1 MPEITNFEHNG
12 VDVTFEKSP
21 ESLGSLGGHV
31 VGLVGTAPDKDDSIA
46 FNTPFRIASL
56 SDLAKLGKKGSEAGS
71 LYHCVYET
79 LKKTSVTIYVVVV
92 PEVKKENGV
101 IDQTATMNNIIGGV
115 EAGTD
120 RLTGLRLL
128 PTCAEVPTLIACP
141 GFSHMKGLPSEMV
154 SIAQRMMA
162 LVMLDAPDEPIDRV
176 VDEFSTSVS
185 GKDLGYEAAYVAYPM
200 PMIYS
205 KAAKG
210 DIAVAPSV
218 LAVGAMA
225 AKKPWESPG
234 NQGVNATDMTRVVN
248 YNILDRNNKGD
259 VLNRFGISYFA
270 RTTMGGYSLIGNRS
284 LTGEFISHVGLRYAI
299 ARKLVKAAQK
309 AMAEQLTKSFME
321 QQVKSI
327 SDWGQTLVADQVV
340 PVFECY
346 LHPELN
352 TLEHYK
358 NGKWYIVLNYG
369 QYSPNETMV
378 YTINADDSLTAK
390 FLEGVLNG

>member
-12 VDVTFEKSP
+12 VDVQFTKSP
-21 ESLGSLGGHV
+21 ESLGALGGHV
-31 VGLVGTAPDKDDSIA
+31 VGLVGTAPDKDAAIA
-46 FNTPFRIASL
+46 FNTPYRIASL
-56 SDLAKLGKKGSEAGS
+56 SDAAKLDVAGHEAGS

-79 LKKTSVTIYVVVV
+79 LKKTSVVIYVVVV
-92 PEVKKENGV
+92 PEAKKEDGAF
-101 IDQTATMNNIIGGV
+101 DQMATMNNIIGGV

-128 PTCAEVPTLIACP
+128 STCAEVPTMIACP
-141 GFSHMKGLPSEMV
+141 GYSHMDGLRSEMAA
-154 SIAQRMMA
+154 IAQRMMA
-162 LVMLDAPDEPIDRV
+162 LVVLDAPDVATTDV
-176 VDEFSTSVS
+176 VNYSKSV
-185 GKDLGYEAAYVAYPM
+185 GGAGLGYEAAYVAYPM
-200 PMIYS
+200 PKIYS

-248 YNILDRNNKGD
+248 YNILDRTTDGD
-259 VLNRFGISYFA
+259 LLNRYGISYFA

-284 LTGEFISHVGLRYAI
+284 LMGEFISHVGLRYAI

-321 QQVKSI
+321 QQVKGI

-352 TLEHYK
+352 TLENYK